1 MNVICLYYFL
11 FKSLVLYYTYF
22 MFYIFIYSKCT
33 YIELYWTRF
42 GWPIL
47 LSTIFGCIFILL
59 VLRETASYLLFS
71 SVGLCCC
78 FSSSDLCWRGVW
90 LCLKTLYKHGQALF
104 LTKSCKWGITFF
116 CWCHRSVIE
125 FLWNVFSQ
133 CSLYSCSHT
142 RPCPRLVVCV
152 S

>member
-116 CWCHRSVIE
+116 VDVTAVSLSFSEMSSLSV
-125 FLWNVFSQ
+125 
-133 CSLYSCSHT
+133 
-142 RPCPRLVVCV
+142 PCIHALTLALVLV
-152 S
+152 